1 MLHNA
6 PLRSKTLRSKTLHGK
21 VSAWFKPACIL
32 HPDIQAEAQRIM
44 EISQPLCYHFKMAI
58 LKDHNGR
65 EIRKQKIGDR
75 VKYTSDNK
83 YYVLVN
89 KHVPLR
95 EVVMLME
102 KFYE

>member
-1 MLHNA
+1 
-6 PLRSKTLRSKTLHGK
+6 
-21 VSAWFKPACIL
+21 
-32 HPDIQAEAQRIM
+32 
-44 EISQPLCYHFKMAI
+44 MAI
-58 LKDHNGR
+58 LKDHNGK

-75 VKYTSDNK
+75 VKYTTDNK